1 MSGGLV
7 ELGSRHLALLLT
19 ILLEA
24 LSSFLGWVDVVVPRL
39 HPNTLDLG
47 LRDVGLV
54 LREIVRAERVLVA
67 AVVAHDLVGQWV
79 EVAPTWKLFVCA
91 PMPVP
96 GHPPIAAFD
105 ARGLRVDVGEVLVE
119 T

>member
-1 MSGGLV
+1 LSGGLV
-7 ELGSRHLALLLT
+7 ELGSRHLALLLA

-24 LSSFLGWVDVVVPRL
+24 LSSFLGRVDVVVPRL
-39 HPNTLDLG
+39 HPNALDLG

-54 LREIVRAERVLVA
+54 LREIVRPERVLVA

-79 EVAPTWKLFVCA
+79 EVAPTWKLFARA

-96 GHPPIAAFD
+96 GHPSIAALD
-105 ARGLRVDVGEVLVE
+105 ASGLRVDVREVLVE
-119 T
+119 A